1 MTTPRDRLYKLLPA
15 IYRLRDA
22 DEKEP
27 LRALLGVIEAELDI
41 VENDIGHL
49 YQNWFIETCDDWIVP
64 YIADLLDV
72 REVYNQ
78 TLNDLDQTSYG
89 QREWRALVAN
99 TLAYR
104 RRKGTIAVLEQLAK
118 DVTGWRS
125 HAVEFGR
132 LILTSQN
139 LNHVVTQNT
148 LVNLRADNYVQT
160 IGTPFESQAAY
171 SVDIRSP
178 SNGGRYNISQIGL
191 FVWRLQ
197 SYPLNKITPRKIT
210 PDRYTFNPLGYDDIP
225 LFNQP
230 QTETNLATLT
240 QEINVPDPLSIL
252 PLAKELRRRRQL
264 LWEGKYPEG
273 VRYFDSDPILEI
285 FINGQVDPIAPET
298 ILICSL
304 DKEKTWEMP
313 NLQRDR
319 LPGDP
324 PIPTPV
330 VAVDPTLGRIKFLDP
345 PYPQQVEVSYSYG
358 FSDDLG
364 GGPYPRQIPDDDPIF
379 EVDHVNSVDS
389 NPLAMAIETWNQK
402 AQVLPGIE
410 NKTNIPI
417 VDVTIRGISQ
427 RNHEREM
434 FSSGVI
440 RGLSVIK
447 DGGNQQIVVTS
458 GQAIDGLGRI
468 ITLSENLTMTLETL
482 RDTIADYPGNT
493 GFLVIFYQ
501 SEQQKISIEFVR
513 ETAIDALKRY
523 CIPLVQL
530 TIDSRFQQLQ
540 ELETVERDFNFTPG
554 IVWGLEVKMMA
565 NTLEAMVTPGLAIDK
580 KGRKMTLNQSLI
592 LNFKP
597 YLENKENLSLILLQI
612 NTLLTSR
619 WQIEL
624 VTPDEIDEIKKDN
637 RRDYIELAQF
647 NPIAPLEIEVHKRQ
661 NLELV
666 TIEGLEVTRIPSPG
680 AIVEISP
687 GTVTISSDKLSDAS
701 ETEVESEVREI
712 KLENPC
718 RLDLSEYPGQTL
730 TLFISSEKEQ
740 GLPLNFVSET
750 SPNIGIV
757 PQIIDSNHIYKD
769 IYKETIVIKD
779 SHTYEGDY
787 EIIIP
792 RKNRLT
798 IIADNGQ
805 RPHLQGKIYIRGT
818 AKGEDHQAGELCFEG
833 LLIEG
838 NMIVRS
844 GNLGRLQIRHCTLV
858 PANSQ
863 LKVQSR
869 FQLFQEPEENKIDP
883 FNLIGLVISFLTFI
897 YQWIS
902 RYLGQN
908 NYHSPYRFSE
918 IFQLYCQQLQ
928 SLFTLIEQTFL
939 GESRTRDDEQLELDG
954 GASMFL
960 PLEHDNIH
968 LEIIIERSICGAIF
982 LADTVPKLTIQNSII
997 DYKNFRDKSE
1007 PETGGICLLAEGVH
1021 SDIYN
1026 STLLGSTTVKTIE
1039 ASNSIFSQTLRVL
1052 RKQTGCIRFS
1062 YVSGTSDTPL
1072 RYRCQPDL
1080 TFKEQLDSDNLAQ
1093 KITCLAIGKKIG
1105 IGTIYNDPQNSNKI
1119 IGSETSFQRELKE
1132 EYEINIV
1139 RKNQTNEKEMRTI
1152 RNIESETGLTINQP
1166 LVPPIDEENA
1176 AIFEIP
1182 FIFAGTLGNGLFNS
1196 FNQGKQWN
1204 NISENLPDFYITAIT
1219 SYTQEETTTLLIGT
1233 IEGKIYQ
1240 SQLNNNIDW
1249 TENNLEGN
1257 NTPIS
1262 ALLTY
1267 QNNIWAATTGQGV
1280 WTYTKDQQNNQTL
1293 GKKWQ
1298 SITEGLDDLNVTSLA
1313 INAQGQ
1319 LLAGTQEKGVF
1330 IYIDEENNKTWSPF
1344 NTGLLDLHITVL
1356 IVNSQKQLL
1365 AGTQK
1370 GGVFYYNDNQ
1380 NKWVEMNENLTHLN
1394 ITAMVSSQIKSRI
1407 SIQENIVT
1415 GQNTFFKQEGLKP
1428 GAKFFQDGE
1437 DLGII
1442 TQIKSDTKLILQT
1455 VIQEDII
1462 NQEYKNYE
1470 LIFAATDDGKLF
1482 RYLQGGTAWEKLNLD
1497 LKGIAITVLNK
1508 VDETGGNLFLGTA
1521 AGDIMYSQENGQNW
1535 FSMNQGLTNVE
1546 QKLTIMASL
1555 QPNFTSSFYGDPGYA
1570 QLSQNCAIEIRNGGE
1585 DGAEMGAFYSLKQP
1599 QKEQNLQATLKEYL
1613 PFGLQVGT
1621 FYIT

>member
-1 MTTPRDRLYKLLPA
+1 MTTPRDRLYQLLPA

-41 VENDIGHL
+41 IENDINNL

-78 TLNDLDQTSYG
+78 TLHDLDQTSYG

-104 RRKGTIAVLEQLAK
+104 RRKGTIPVLEQLAK
-118 DVTGWRS
+118 DMTGWRS

-132 LILTSQN
+132 LVLTSQN
-139 LNHVVTQNT
+139 LNHVVTQRT

-178 SNGGRYNISQIGL
+178 SNGGHYNISTIGL

-197 SYPLNKITPRKIT
+197 SYPLDKISPRKIT

-230 QTETNLATLT
+230 QTESNLATLT
-240 QEINVPDPLSIL
+240 QAINVPDPLSIL
-252 PLAKELRRRRQL
+252 PLAKELRQRRQL
-264 LWEGKYPEG
+264 LWQGKNPEG
-273 VRYFDSDPILEI
+273 VRYFDSERDPILEI
-285 FINGQVDPIAPET
+285 FINGQADPIAPET

-304 DKEKTWEMP
+304 DKEETWEMP
-313 NLQRDR
+313 NLQSDR

-324 PIPTPV
+324 LIPTPV

-345 PYPQQVEVSYSYG
+345 PFPQQVEVSYSYG

-364 GGPYPRQIPDDDPIF
+364 GGPYPRQLPDDDPIS
-379 EVDHVNSVDS
+379 EVDHLNSVDS

-402 AQVLPGIE
+402 AQVWPGIQ

-417 VDVTIRGISQ
+417 IDVTISPRGITQ
-427 RNHEREM
+427 RNHERET
-434 FSSGVI
+434 FSPGVI
-440 RGLSVIK
+440 RGLSVIR
-447 DGGNQQIVVTS
+447 DGRNQQLIVTP

-468 ITLSENLTMTLETL
+468 ITLSEDVTLTLELL
-482 RDTIADYPGNT
+482 RDPIADYPGKT

-513 ETAIDALKRY
+513 ETAIDALNRY
-523 CIPLVQL
+523 CIPLAQL
-530 TIDSRFQQLQ
+530 TIDSRFQRLQ
-540 ELETVERDFNFTPG
+540 EPETVARDFDFTPG

-565 NTLEAMVTPGLAIDK
+565 NKLEAMVTPGLAIDK
-580 KGRKMTLNQSLI
+580 TGRKMTLTQSLT
-592 LNFKP
+592 LNFQP
-597 YLENKENLSLILLQI
+597 YLDNKENLSLILLQI

-647 NPIAPLEIEVHKRQ
+647 NPIPPLEIEVHKRQ
-661 NLELV
+661 NSESV
-666 TIEGLEVTRIPSPG
+666 TIEGLEVTLIPSPR

-687 GTVTISSDKLSDAS
+687 GTVKISPDKLSDAS
-701 ETEVESEVREI
+701 GTEVKSEAREI
-712 KLENPC
+712 KLENSC
-718 RLDLSEYPGQTL
+718 RLDLSNYPGQTL
-730 TLFISSEKEQ
+730 TLFISSETEQ
-740 GLPLNFVSET
+740 GLPLTFVGEP
-750 SPNIGIV
+750 SPDIGIV
-757 PQIIDSNHIYKD
+757 PQIIESDRIYT
-769 IYKETIVIKD
+769 ETILIKD
-779 SHTYEGDY
+779 SRTYEGDY

-792 RKNRLT
+792 RKTQLT

-805 RPHLQGKIYIRGT
+805 RPHLHGKIYIRGT

-869 FQLFQEPEENKIDP
+869 FQLFQEPEENEIDP

-897 YQWIS
+897 YQWIC
-902 RYLGQN
+902 RYLGQK
-908 NYHSPYRFSE
+908 NYQSPYTFSE
-918 IFQLYCQQLQ
+918 LFQLYCQQLQ

-939 GESRTRDDEQLELDG
+939 GESITRDDDELELDG
-954 GASMFL
+954 CSSMFP
-960 PLEHDNIH
+960 PLEHNNIH

-1007 PETGGICLLAEGVH
+1007 PETSGICLLAEGVH

-1026 STLLGSTTVKTIE
+1026 TTLLGTTTVKTIE

-1062 YVSGTSDTPL
+1062 YVSATSDTPL

-1080 TFKEQLDSDNLAQ
+1080 TFKEQLASDNLPQ

-1119 IGSETSFQRELKE
+1119 IGDGTIFKTELKE
-1132 EYEINIV
+1132 GYEIIIV
-1139 RKNQTNEKEMRTI
+1139 RNNQTDAKEMRI
-1152 RNIESETGLTINQP
+1152 INQIENETNLTINQP
-1166 LVPPIDEENA
+1166 LYPPIEEENA
-1176 AIFEIP
+1176 ARFEIP

-1204 NISENLPDFYITAIT
+1204 NISENLPDFYITAII
-1219 SYTQEETTTLLIGT
+1219 SYTQEETTTLFFGT

-1240 SQLNNNIDW
+1240 SQLNNNLDW
-1249 TENNLEGN
+1249 KENILEEN

-1262 ALLTY
+1262 ALLTD
-1267 QNNIWAATTGQGV
+1267 QQNIWAATAGKGV
-1280 WTYTKDQQNNQTL
+1280 WKYNKL
-1293 GKKWQ
+1293 EEKWQ
-1298 SITEGLDDLNVTSLA
+1298 PIPEELDNLNVTSLA
-1313 INAQGQ
+1313 MNSQGQ
-1319 LLAGTQEKGVF
+1319 LLAGTQGNGVF
-1330 IYIDEENNKTWSPF
+1330 IYIDEEKNKTWRPL
-1344 NTGLLDLHITVL
+1344 NTGLLDLNITVL

-1365 AGTQK
+1365 AGTRK

-1407 SIQENIVT
+1407 SIEENIVT
-1415 GQNTFFKQEGLKP
+1415 GQNTFLKQEGLKP
-1428 GAKFFQDGE
+1428 GAKFLQDGE
-1437 DLGII
+1437 ELGTI
-1442 TQIKSDTKLILQT
+1442 TQIESDTKLILQT
-1455 VIQEDII
+1455 AIQEDII

-1497 LKGIAITVLNK
+1497 LKGTAITVLNK
-1508 VDETGGNLFLGTA
+1508 VDENGGNLFLGTA
-1521 AGDIMYSQENGQNW
+1521 AGDIMYSQDNGQNW
-1535 FSMNQGLTNVE
+1535 FSMNRGLTNVE

-1585 DGAEMGAFYSLKQP
+1585 YGAEMGAFYSLKQP